1 MKRFLLRAW
10 RRVHEPRTVAIAQ
23 MLIYVAFAYGATT
36 ALLDPPRTVEGA
48 VGESSMM
55 TLAAM
60 LLFGGLLGA
69 PTALV
74 GAWRWE
80 RVAMLSTGLATVL
93 YGLIVLSLAITE
105 SGNRQLQ
112 LMMVV
117 AVFLQHII
125 RWRRIRER
133 PFDPDR
139 PPRRTA

>member
-1 MKRFLLRAW
+1 MKRLIHRAW

-23 MLIYVAFAYGATT
+23 TLIYVAFAYGAFT
-36 ALLDPPRTVEGA
+36 ALVDPPRTVEGA
-48 VGESSMM
+48 IGESSMM
-55 TLAAM
+55 TLAIM

-69 PTALV
+69 PSALL

-80 RVAMLSTGLATVL
+80 RVAMLPTGLATVL
-93 YGLIVLSLAITE
+93 YGLIIFSLNITQ

-117 AVFLQHII
+117 TVFLQHII
-125 RWRRIRER
+125 RWRRIRQR
-133 PFDPDR
+133 PFDPGR